1 VVTGPGGSGY
11 FLRLQNNSS
20 DVTVDYFETV
30 AVYST
35 ISAGLVLV
43 AGALLIRVV
52 RQITEWQ
59 STPCIAMEH
68 TTHQQAT

>member
-1 VVTGPGGSGY
+1 MQY
-11 FLRLQNNSS
+11 FLRLQTNSS
-20 DVTVDYFETV
+20 DVTVGYFQTI

-35 ISAGLVLV
+35 ISTGLMLV

-59 STPCIAMEH
+59 TTPRTAMES
-68 TTHQQAT
+68 TTHQQAPLL